1 MAITWGSGSGSGNL
15 FYVGID
21 VSVSGTTATVSLY
34 VKSQYNVSDNQVL
47 AWSGKASGSKSF
59 YHSQSGGSATLV
71 QTLTLT
77 GANNESAYIN
87 ASLSGVYNGASPSH
101 RVSWTYPP
109 PAIQAPNAPAS
120 VTATYVSDTTVD
132 LSWPSSAVSG
142 KPVDRYRV
150 ERYDWDNPS
159 AGYVF
164 QLNTTALSVRLT
176 GHAAN
181 KRYAHRVSAE
191 NTAGSSAVTYAS
203 PNIYTTPNAPSSV
216 VMTRQSDGSL
226 YTSWVDRSN
235 HNTTWD
241 IAYSEG
247 GGAYGGNISIPG
259 TTNHTKTNP
268 NQVVSHRARVRS
280 VVPGGRTSAWVE
292 SNTLVLL
299 TRPNLATNLSS
310 GTFDPARAVPF
321 SWKFNTVDGSSQS
334 SYQLRWRKMGSTG
347 AFTERTAV
355 ASSSTSITLPGGT
368 WSDAG
373 GTNGIEWQVRTKGQH
388 VDWSDWSG
396 SATNQWAT
404 TPVVSITAPGSVLA
418 TTDITVSWTSSKP
431 QSQYRVTLVGLETK
445 TVSGP
450 ASTTTMNTKS
460 VTGGTYQVLV
470 ESRSQD
476 GLWSDPASRSFTASY
491 PLPKHVAVDVAW
503 DVDHGWAVCSLRQLT
518 TGGTATPDTVDLW
531 RQDHPGADWELVA
544 QNVPFPGTAVTDT
557 EPAVDGRA
565 IWVAR
570 SVNTSLG
577 TTSDGPPATT
587 QIGKKRG
594 YLSGGAGFGTVA
606 PLVWNPRTT
615 FSVKRQRQVMQLDGG
630 SRPRRVLVETP
641 ELTRQIT
648 FDGEVF
654 ATAELDAQSNLE
666 KLGAADGPHLYRD
679 PDGRKLYGSLE
690 GIQDSRTARGR
701 WWEAGFSLEETDHD
715 AIVGEVFPA

>member
-1 MAITWGSGSGSGNL
+1 MAIAWGSGSGSGNL

-21 VSVSGTTATVSLY
+21 VSVSGTTATVRLY
-34 VKSQYNVSDNQVL
+34 VKSQYRVSDNQVL

-59 YHSQSGGSATLV
+59 YHDQSGGSTILV

-101 RVSWTYPP
+101 TVSWTYPP

-120 VTATYVSDTTVD
+120 LSATYVSDSTVD
-132 LSWPSSAVSG
+132 LSWPSSVATN
-142 KPVDRYRV
+142 KPVDYYRV
-150 ERYDWDNPS
+150 ERYDWNNPG

-164 QLNTTALSVRLT
+164 QMNTTDTSARLT
-176 GHAAN
+176 GHVSN
-181 KRYAHRVSAE
+181 SRYSYQVRAQ
-191 NTAGSSAVTYAS
+191 NTAGSSSYVQYGS
-203 PNIYTTPNAPSSV
+203 IYTTPAAPSSV
-216 VMTRQSDGSL
+216 TMSRQSDGSL
-226 YTSWVDRSN
+226 YTSWVDWSG

-247 GGAYGGNISIPG
+247 GGAYGANISLPDSSNFAI
-259 TTNHTKTNP
+259 KTSP
-268 NQVVSHRARVRS
+268 NQMVSHQARVRS

-299 TRPNLATNLSS
+299 TRPNPATNLSS

-334 SYQLRWRKMGSTG
+334 SYQLRWRPMGSTG

-404 TPVVSITAPGSVLA
+404 TPVVSITSPGSVLA
-418 TTDITVSWTSSKP
+418 TTAITVSWTSSKP
-431 QSQYRVTLVGLETK
+431 QSQYRVTLVGIETK
-445 TVSGP
+445 AGSGS
-450 ASTTTMNTKS
+450 ANTTTMDTKA

-476 GLWSDPASRSFTASY
+476 GLWSDPASLSFTASF
-491 PLPKHVAVDVAW
+491 PLPKQVAVDVAW
-503 DVDHGWAVCSLRQLT
+503 DADHGWAVCSLRQLT

-531 RQDHPGADWELVA
+531 RQDCPGADWELVA

-570 SVNTSLG
+570 AVNTSLG
-577 TTSDGPPATT
+577 TMTDGPPATT
-587 QIGKKRG
+587 EIAEERG
-594 YLSGGAGFGTVA
+594 YLSSGAGYEVVS
-606 PLVWNPRTT
+606 PLIWQPST
-615 FSVKRQRQVMQLDGG
+615 SVSISRGGRQVMQLDGG
-630 SRPRRVLVETP
+630 DRPRRVLVETP
-641 ELTRQIT
+641 ELSRQLSYSGKIYDYLET
-648 FDGEVF
+648 YEVI
-654 ATAELDAQSNLE
+654 
-666 KLGAADGPHLYRD
+666 AAMDGPHLYRD
-679 PDGRKLYGSLE
+679 PDGRKIYGALAETQSTRGE
-690 GIQDSRTARGR
+690 RGI
-701 WWEAGFSLEETDHD
+701 WWEIGFSITETDHD
-715 AIVGEVFPA
+715 AITGEVFPA

>member
-21 VSVSGTTATVSLY
+21 VSVSGTTATVRLY

-59 YHSQSGGSATLV
+59 YHSQSGGSAILV

-87 ASLSGVYNGASPSH
+87 ASLSGVYSGASPSH
-101 RVSWTYPP
+101 TVSWTYPP
-109 PAIQAPNAPAS
+109 PAITAPNAPAS
-120 VTATYVSDTTVD
+120 LSATYVSDSTVD
-132 LSWPSSAVSG
+132 LSWPSSAASG
-142 KPVDRYRV
+142 KPVSYYRV
-150 ERYDWDNPS
+150 ERYDWNNPG

-164 QLNTTALSVRLT
+164 QLNTSSTSARLT
-176 GHAAN
+176 GHVSN
-181 KRYAHRVSAE
+181 SRYSYRVRAQ
-191 NTAGSSAVTYAS
+191 NTAGESGYTQYGS
-203 PNIYTTPNAPSSV
+203 IYTTPAAPSSV
-216 VMTRQSDGSL
+216 VLERKSDGSL
-226 YTSWVDRSN
+226 QTRWTDNSPQ
-235 HNTTWD
+235 NTTWD

-247 GGAYGGNISIPG
+247 GGAYSASTSLPNSPSYAI
-259 TTNHTKTNP
+259 KTSP
-268 NQVVSHRARVRS
+268 NQMVSHRARVRS
-280 VVPGGRTSAWVE
+280 VVPGGRTSAWVA

-299 TRPNLATNLSS
+299 TKPNSATNLSS

-321 SWKFNTVDGSSQS
+321 SWKFNTVDGSGQS
-334 SYQLRWRKMGSTG
+334 SYQLQWRTLGSTG
-347 AFTERTAV
+347 AFTQRTAV
-355 ASSSTSITLPGGT
+355 ASSDTSITLPGGT

-388 VDWSDWSG
+388 ADWSNWSG

-404 TPVVSITAPGSVLA
+404 TPVVSITAPGSTLA
-418 TTDITVSWTSSKP
+418 TTAIKVSWTSSKP
-431 QSQYRVTLVGLETK
+431 QSQYRVTLVGIETK
-445 TVSGP
+445 ARSGS
-450 ASTTTMNTKS
+450 ANTTTLGTKA

-476 GLWSDPASRSFTASY
+476 GLWSDPASLSFTASF
-491 PLPKHVAVDVAW
+491 PLPKHVAVDVVW
-503 DVDHGWAVCSLRQLT
+503 DLERGWAGCSLRQLT
-518 TGGTATPDTVDLW
+518 TGGTATPDAVDLW
-531 RQDHPGADWELVA
+531 RQDYPGAEWELVA
-544 QNVPFPGTAVTDT
+544 QNVPFPGTTVTDT

-594 YLSGGAGFGTVA
+594 YLSGGAGFDTVV

-615 FSVKRQRQVMQLDGG
+615 FSVTRQRQVMQLDGG
-630 SRPRRVLVETP
+630 SRPRRVLIETP

-648 FDGEVF
+648 FAGEVF
-654 ATAELDAQSNLE
+654 ATAELDAQFNLE

-701 WWEAGFSLEETDHD
+701 WWEVGFSLEETDHD